1 MVHHSFE
8 QKKQKKNRHFSLVF
22 KKVYVNVVQHKQ
34 KRTGGKFFYVV
45 RNFITVL
52 QCDLAGQ
59 ILGPAA
65 QLH

>member
-1 MVHHSFE
+1 MLFNTNKKE
-8 QKKQKKNRHFSLVF
+8 QEES
-22 KKVYVNVVQHKQ
+22 
-34 KRTGGKFFYVV
+34 FFYVV

-59 ILGPAA
+59 ILGSAA